1 MQLTMKI
8 DGADRAVAL
17 KEVHALCSGD
27 VYNPLVLD
35 FTSLGRDA
43 ASRIG
48 ALTMTVRAGGPGGAV
63 VASVPSFTRDPERWA
78 VWRSALPFATA
89 ALQAWFA
96 EQEGPGTFTGW
107 LEIQDG
113 SATYVSCAVPVIL
126 RDAPPDAGVT
136 VYPTL
141 DEVRAIVAAKQD
153 ALVFDDMPTALSS
166 RPVKSGGVYAA
177 LQAKLDTSALNA
189 ALASYAT
196 TSALESAVAGFVS
209 MSALNTALAPYATTA
224 ALTSAVSG
232 MATQSWVNSALASY
246 VTTSAMEAAIAAATG
261 VDLSGYVTSGDLADA
276 IADLA
281 TATQLS
287 SLSSTVSGISS
298 SLASLSAAV
307 EGKMDSSDVSV
318 LVQGLVDDAVESA
331 LTGYVTSA
339 ALATAISGLVS
350 TSALS
355 TALSTYATQSW
366 VETQIAA
373 IDLEDLVPGIG
384 GFATDISDLE
394 SSLASLSSTVDGL
407 VSDVGTNTSAISALQ
422 TAVNGLSASKA
433 DASSVYS
440 KTQVDTL
447 IAAVTPTALSVYT
460 KAETD
465 ALLAAI
471 TPTAL
476 EVYTKDEVGGLFDAL
491 SYYTQAEVDALL
503 AAITPASLSVYTK
516 AQVDALLDAIDVTAT
531 VYTKAEVDEMLGDK
545 ADAEDVYSKT
555 EVDEML
561 GDKADAEDVYSKTEA
576 DALLGDKADAED
588 VYSKTEVDTLV
599 GGVDAPRLTVPAAT
613 GQQIPATGTALAYV
627 DAIVVSGGAPVAVR
641 VKGVTGTDWEG
652 IAETGA
658 ASSWAEASFHDP
670 ATGGVSA
677 GTVAVTVSADN
688 TALTVSLKTGST
700 VAASATFTI
709 PSGGIGTKASPIM
722 DDAPVSGSKRPVTS
736 GGVAAAIAALA
747 QAGTSYTKA
756 EVDALLEGYV
766 TEALHLEDLEAT
778 RLVTA
783 QNATAAAAAAAAN
796 LRLILDLEAR
806 IDGVEPEEEEVS

>member
-1 MQLTMKI
+1 MELTMKI

-48 ALTMTVRAGGPGGAV
+48 ALTLVVRAGGPGGAV

-78 VWRSALPFATA
+78 IWRSALPFVSA
-89 ALQAWFA
+89 ALQSWFA

-126 RDAPPDAGVT
+126 RDAPPDAGVV

-141 DEVRAIVAAKQD
+141 DEVRALVATKQD

-177 LQAKLDTSALNA
+177 LQSKLDTLALNA

-196 TSALESAVAGFVS
+196 TSALEAAVAGLVS
-209 MSALNTALAPYATTA
+209 TAALNTALAPYATVS

-232 MATQSWVNSALASY
+232 MATQSWVTSTLGSY
-246 VTTSAMEAAIAAATG
+246 ATTSAMEAAIAAATG
-261 VDLSGYVTSGDLADA
+261 VDLSGYVTSEDLEDA

-307 EGKMDSSDVSV
+307 EGKMDSSDADA
-318 LVQGLVDDAVESA
+318 LVQGLVDDAVETA
-331 LTGYVTSA
+331 LAGYVTSA
-339 ALATAISGLVS
+339 ALASAISGLVS

-373 IDLEDLVPGIG
+373 IDLEELVPGIG
-384 GFATDISDLE
+384 DFATDIAGLGSALE
-394 SSLASLSSTVDGL
+394 SLSSTVDGL
-407 VSDVGTNTSAISALQ
+407 VSDVGDHTTAITALQ
-422 TAVNGLSASKA
+422 TAVNSLSASKA

-440 KTQVDTL
+440 KAQVDAL
-447 IAAVTPTALSVYT
+447 LLAVTPTSLSVYT

-465 ALLAAI
+465 ALLAAV

-476 EVYTKDEVGGLFDAL
+476 DVYTKDEVDALLGAL
-491 SYYTQAEVDALL
+491 SYYTQSEVDALL
-503 AAITPASLSVYTK
+503 AAITPTALSVYTK
-516 AQVDALLDAIDVTAT
+516 AEVDALLDAIDVTAT
-531 VYTKAEVDEMLGDK
+531 VYTKAQVDALLEDK
-545 ADAEDVYSKT
+545 ADAD
-555 EVDEML
+555 
-561 GDKADAEDVYSKTEA
+561 GVYSKTEA
-576 DALLGDKADAED
+576 DALLEGKADAAD
-588 VYSKTEVDTLV
+588 VYSKAETDALV
-599 GGVDAPRLTVPAAT
+599 EGVDAPRLTVPAST

-670 ATGGVSA
+670 ATGDVA
-677 GTVAVTVSADN
+677 TGTVAVTVSADS

-709 PSGGIGTKASPIM
+709 PAGGIGTKASPIM
-722 DDAPVSGSKRPVTS
+722 DDSPVSGSMRPVTS

-756 EVDALLEGYV
+756 EVDALLAGYV
-766 TEALHLEDLEAT
+766 TGALHLEDLEAT

-783 QNATAAAAAAAAN
+783 QNATSAAKVARASAKN

-806 IDGVEPEEEEVS
+806 LDGVEPAEEEEEP

>member
-48 ALTMTVRAGGPGGAV
+48 ALTMVVRAGGPGGAV

-78 VWRSALPFATA
+78 IWRSALPFASA
-89 ALQAWFA
+89 ALQSWFA

-141 DEVRAIVAAKQD
+141 DEVRAIVATKQD

-177 LQAKLDTSALNA
+177 LQAKLDASALNA

-196 TSALESAVAGFVS
+196 VSALESAVSGLVS
-209 MSALNTALAPYATTA
+209 ASALSTALAPYATVA
-224 ALTSAVSG
+224 ALSSAVSG

-261 VDLSGYVTSGDLADA
+261 VDLSGYVTSDDLADA

-287 SLSSTVSGISS
+287 SLSATVSGISS

-307 EGKMDSSDVSV
+307 EGKMDSSDATD
-318 LVQGLVDDAVESA
+318 LVQGIVDDAVEAA

-373 IDLEDLVPGIG
+373 IDLEDLVPGIS
-384 GFATDISDLE
+384 GFATDIADLE

-407 VSDVGTNTSAISALQ
+407 VSDVGTNTSAVSALQ

-440 KTQVDTL
+440 KAQVDTL

-460 KAETD
+460 KAE
-465 ALLAAI
+465 
-471 TPTAL
+471 
-476 EVYTKDEVGGLFDAL
+476 
-491 SYYTQAEVDALL
+491 
-503 AAITPASLSVYTK
+503 
-516 AQVDALLDAIDVTAT
+516 VDALLDAIDVTAT
-531 VYTKAEVDEMLGDK
+531 VYTKAQV
-545 ADAEDVYSKT
+545 
-555 EVDEML
+555 
-561 GDKADAEDVYSKTEA
+561 

-588 VYSKTEVDTLV
+588 VYSKTEVDELV

-658 ASSWAEASFHDP
+658 ASSWAEAIFYDP
-670 ATGGVSA
+670 ATGDVAA

-688 TALTVSLKTGST
+688 MALTVSLKTGST
-700 VAASATFTI
+700 VAASATFAI
-709 PSGGIGTKASPIM
+709 PSGGVGTKASPIM
-722 DDAPVSGSKRPVTS
+722 DDSPVSGSMRPVTS

-756 EVDALLEGYV
+756 ETDALLAGYV

-783 QNATAAAAAAAAN
+783 QNATSAAKVARASAKN

-806 IDGVEPEEEEVS
+806 LDGVEPEEEEEEP